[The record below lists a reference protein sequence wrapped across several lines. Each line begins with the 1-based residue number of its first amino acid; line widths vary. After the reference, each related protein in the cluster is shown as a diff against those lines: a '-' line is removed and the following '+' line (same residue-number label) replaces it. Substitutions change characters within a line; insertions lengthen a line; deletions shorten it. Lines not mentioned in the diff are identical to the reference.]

1 MDNKSFRKYYQQT
14 RKYKTK
20 KIDDLLKY
28 LDNNYY
34 EDNDSKRK
42 FKKYLANKV
51 YKMKKQKKLF

>member
-1 MDNKSFRKYYQQT
+1 MDNKSFSISRQESIKRKPI
-14 RKYKTK
+14 

-51 YKMKKQKKLF
+51 YKMKK